1 MIEPNAG
8 TEGKNMGSKERGGS
22 GIAAKSH
29 EASEQLKE
37 AVVDQVEH
45 ARDKAE
51 SAKGQTAERIRRVA
65 SQLKSVGDT
74 LRADDEMASA
84 VADRAS
90 RGVDA
95 VANYVASTDLR
106 GLVRDTESLA
116 RRQPALFFGTAFMLG
131 LAMGRFLKNAP
142 PEPNASDE
150 PRRSSPPPRREP
162 ANRTGAAATAAGQQ
176 RYKENVDAAFGR
188 DAPFTPAA
196 GSSIPM
202 RSSSGPATP
211 RGGITPGGDAIPESN
226 GDGQRA
232 GRGKKS

>member
-8 TEGKNMGSKERGGS
+8 AEGTNMGGKERSGS

-45 ARDKAE
+45 VRDKAE
-51 SAKGQTAERIRRVA
+51 SAKEQTAERIRRVA
-65 SQLKSVGDT
+65 SQLRTVGDT
-74 LRADDEMASA
+74 LRSDDEMASG

-106 GLVRDTESLA
+106 GLVRDTEGLA

-142 PEPNASDE
+142 PEPSAIDK
-150 PRRSSPPPRREP
+150 PRSSPPPRREP
-162 ANRTGAAATAAGQQ
+162 SNRTGTTEAGQQ
-176 RYKENVDAAFGR
+176 RYKENVGAAFGR
-188 DAPFTPAA
+188 DPPFTAAA
-196 GSSIPM
+196 GSSTPQ

-211 RGGITPGGDAIPESN
+211 RGGITPGSDAIPESN